1 MTERAQPKH
10 DPFPEVGM
18 GATMA
23 VGSDRYAYTI
33 VEVSE
38 SGKTVK
44 IQGDITINEGDY
56 FGTQKWV
63 CTPNL
68 EGPIKTA
75 RLSKSGYYLVGG
87 SFVFMGFR
95 DHYQDPS
102 F

>member
-18 GATMA
+18 GATMS

-38 SGKTVK
+38 SGKTII
-44 IQGDITINEGDY
+44 IQADDAVNKGDY
-56 FGTQKWV
+56 YGVQDWV
-63 CTPNL
+63 YTPNPR
-68 EGPIKTA
+68 GPVRTA
-75 RLSKSGYYLVGG
+75 RLSKSGYYLQGG
-87 SFVFMGFR
+87 SFVFIGYR
-95 DHYQDPS
+95 DHYMDPS